1 MRLLQVL
8 NLSAHKRAV
17 VDVQWNLH
25 DGNVIASGASDGS
38 IALIDIRH
46 PHQVIQSMSASE
58 GMACLRCAIINI
70 ATAFLLYLTFCHRW
84 HPRASSCH
92 LLASAHGLMVRVWD
106 TRIGKTLSSFT
117 HQVRIFKTPTISMR
131 SSAFCNRVR

>member
-8 NLSAHKRAV
+8 NLSVHKRAV

-70 ATAFLLYLTFCHRW
+70 STAFLFCCNILSQVAPARIVLSPSCQRPWPHG
-84 HPRASSCH
+84 ASVGH
-92 LLASAHGLMVRVWD
+92 THWQNAVILHASERRERGASLPLNLNN
-106 TRIGKTLSSFT
+106 KTLN
-117 HQVRIFKTPTISMR
+117 P
-131 SSAFCNRVR
+131 